1 VSEEII
7 NLGGGSVVSDDSVT
21 IVVDV
26 QDEVLA
32 LLKER
37 IRGGDLRDMEAMNL
51 TMTAKPM
58 RPISPLKVD
67 NDGEQ
72 DRERR
77 REMQGRTLVRT
88 SLTISFKD
96 GERWRR

>member
-1 VSEEII
+1 MSEEII

-21 IVVDV
+21 FVVDV

-37 IRGGDLRDMEAMNL
+37 LCGEDLCDMETMNL

-77 REMQGRTLVRT
+77 REMQGHTLVRT
-88 SLTISFKD
+88 SLTISFRG